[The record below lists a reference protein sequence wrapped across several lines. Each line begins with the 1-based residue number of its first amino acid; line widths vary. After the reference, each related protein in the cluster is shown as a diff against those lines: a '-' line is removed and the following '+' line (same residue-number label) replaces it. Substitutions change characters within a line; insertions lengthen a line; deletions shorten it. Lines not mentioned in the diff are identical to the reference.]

1 MDKEKSKKVRYEKQR
16 ESFRKLGLSRV
27 DKVLTSLRVLGNLS
41 NTSNYKYTADEVE
54 KIFSAIKS
62 QLDTTQK
69 KFEAGLKSQDKNKFS
84 W

>member
-1 MDKEKSKKVRYEKQR
+1 MDKEKSKKIRYEKQR

>member
-1 MDKEKSKKVRYEKQR
+1 MDKEKSRKIRYEKQR
-16 ESFRKLGLSRV
+16 ENFRNLGLSRV

-54 KIFSAIKS
+54 KIFAAIKS

-69 KFEAGLKSQDKNKFS
+69 KFDAGLKSQDRNKFS

>member
-1 MDKEKSKKVRYEKQR
+1 MDKEKSKKIRYEKQR
-16 ESFRKLGLSRV
+16 ENFRKLGLSRV

-54 KIFSAIKS
+54 KIFAAIKN

>member
-1 MDKEKSKKVRYEKQR
+1 MDKENSKKSRHEKQR
-16 ESFRKLGLSRV
+16 ENFRKLGLSRV

-54 KIFSAIKS
+54 KIFAAIKS

-69 KFEAGLKSQDKNKFS
+69 KFDAGLKSQDKNKFS

>member
-1 MDKEKSKKVRYEKQR
+1 MDKEKSKKLRHEKQR
-16 ESFRKLGLSRV
+16 ENFRKLGLKRV

-41 NTSNYKYTADEVE
+41 NTSNYKYSADEVE

-69 KFEAGLKSQDKNKFS
+69 KFDAGLKSQDKKKFS